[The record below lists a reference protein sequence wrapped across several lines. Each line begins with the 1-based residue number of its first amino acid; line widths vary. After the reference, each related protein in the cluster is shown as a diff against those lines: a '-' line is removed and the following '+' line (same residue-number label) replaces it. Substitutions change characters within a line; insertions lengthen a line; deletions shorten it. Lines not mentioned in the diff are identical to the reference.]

1 MAKDGLTYKV
11 VGADELRESF
21 AKLTR
26 DLAGASTASTKGPGQ
41 KPSPNGDLRRA
52 SKGIADLVARVIRIG
67 GGDGG
72 APQASAVAA
81 TARGK
86 SDRYVVVKIG
96 SVAVRF
102 SDHRLSAAGSKSA
115 AGSVSYGANYGPNG
129 GHHEGTVVAGLENRF
144 FGSNFYTVARND
156 GGYFVEPILERLGP
170 TATERYR
177 KAVYTAAR
185 KWGLI

>member
-1 MAKDGLTYKV
+1 MAKDGLTYTV
-11 VGADELRESF
+11 VGADELVESF

-26 DLAGASTASTKGPGQ
+26 DLAGASTASTKGSGP

-52 SKGIADLVARVIRIG
+52 SKGVADLVARVIRISG
-67 GGDGG
+67 GGT
-72 APQASAVAA
+72 PQASAVAA

-102 SDHRLSAAGSKSA
+102 SDHRLSAAGDESA
-115 AGSVSYGANYGPNG
+115 AGSVSHGANYGPLG
-129 GHHEGTVVAGLENRF
+129 GHRDGGGA
-144 FGSNFYTVARND
+144 NFYTVARND
-156 GGYFVEPILERLGP
+156 GGYFVEPILERLAP